1 MNCPKCGR
9 ENPDQASFCIDC
21 GTTLA
26 SSDVQVSCSVCK
38 EENPAGARFCRSCG
52 NPLAVEC
59 LNCGRRH
66 AGDRLF
72 CQWCQQLLGGLKGIK
87 AAGIGRRVAAYFL
100 DIVLFFL
107 TLIIGYVIWWLFA
120 LRRGQ
125 TPGKQLLGIRVIR
138 TDGRPSD
145 WGWTFVREFVI
156 KLLVFE
162 VAVDTVT
169 LGIGSILDNLW
180 AFWDRDRQALH
191 DKIVKTIV
199 VDDREFRSIADR
211 VPTPVEPDG

>member
-1 MNCPKCGR
+1 MNCPGCGA
-9 ENPDQASFCIDC
+9 ENPN
-21 GTTLA
+21 
-26 SSDVQVSCSVCK
+26 
-38 EENPAGARFCRSCG
+38 EARFCG
-52 NPLAVEC
+52 
-59 LNCGRRH
+59 NCGAELAAPDVGVACPNCGEYNHVGAQFCNNCGTPVTANCPDCRRRRE
-66 AGDRLF
+66 GEGLF
-72 CQWCQQLLGGLKGIK
+72 CRWCQQLLSGPSGIK

-107 TLIIGYVIWWLFA
+107 TLIIGYIVWWLFA

-138 TDGRPSD
+138 ADGRPSD
-145 WGWTFVREFVI
+145 WGWTFIREFVI
-156 KLLVFE
+156 KFILFE

-169 LGIGSILDNLW
+169 FGLGSILDCLW

-199 VDDREFRSIADR
+199 VDDRKFRSTADIA
-211 VPTPVEPDG
+211 PAAA